1 MPNSQK
7 VRHSLSS
14 AQSGMWFAQQLDP
27 LNPIYN
33 TGEYVEI
40 NGNINQEIFELAVRK
55 VVMEAEA
62 LHVRFEEDEIGPWQ
76 VIEELQFHMHFIDVR
91 KEENPEE
98 AAKVWMKNDLSMPV
112 DLKKDTLFTEVLIQ
126 VENNRFFWYQ
136 RIHHIVMDGYGFS
149 LLSQKVA
156 KEYTSLIE
164 ETNKNEKPF
173 GSLAKIVQEDME
185 YRESK
190 QFQEDRAFWLEKYGD
205 EPEVVSLAERAPRTS
220 NGFLRETAYLCSSS
234 TKTLLEDINV
244 SLASWPEFIIAVT
257 SVYIHKLTGAND
269 IVLGLPMMG
278 RLGSASIHTPSMV
291 MNLVPLRLTVT
302 PNITLAELLQQVS
315 KEIQDVRR
323 HHKYRHEELRR
334 DLKLLGE
341 NQRLFGPLVNVM
353 PFDYGLNFAGN
364 RGITHNLSAGPVDDL
379 SINVYK
385 RFDQNELMIHFD
397 ANPEVY
403 SATELALH
411 KERFMN
417 LLELVVNTYQ
427 KDEPIGK
434 INITL
439 PEENHKALLEW
450 NETKEAEELI
460 SLPIL
465 FEKQVQKNP
474 NKIAVTCNGVNLT
487 YKELNERANELAHYL
502 VKEGIRPNQFVAL
515 VFPRSV
521 EMVVSMLAVL
531 KAGAAYLP
539 IDPEYPAERIH
550 YIVNDAKPACIITHS
565 SITSTLF
572 IENDMKKLN

>member
-14 AQSGMWFAQQLDP
+14 AQTGMWFAQQLDP

-76 VIEELQFHMHFIDVR
+76 VIEKSSNFHMHFIDVR
-91 KEENPEE
+91 KEEDSEE
-98 AAKVWMKNDLSMPV
+98 AAKIWMKNDLSMPV
-112 DLKKDTLFTEVLIQ
+112 DLKTDTLFTEALIQ

-136 RIHHIVMDGYGFS
+136 RIHHIVVDGYGFS

-164 ETNKNEKPF
+164 ETRKNEKPF

-190 QFQEDRAFWLEKYGD
+190 QFQEDRIFWLEKFAD
-205 EPEVVSLAERAPRTS
+205 EPDAISLAERAPRTS
-220 NGFLRETAYLCSSS
+220 NGFLRETAYLSSSS
-234 TKTLLEDINV
+234 TKTLLEDINI
-244 SLASWPEFIIAVT
+244 SLTNWPEFIVAVT
-257 SVYIHKLTGAND
+257 SIYMHKLTGAND

-278 RLGSASIHTPSMV
+278 RLGSASIYTPSMV
-291 MNLVPLRLTVT
+291 MNLAPLRLTVT

-315 KEIQDVRR
+315 KEIREVRR

-385 RFDQNELMIHFD
+385 RFDENELMIHFD

-403 SATELALH
+403 SDSELALH

-417 LLELVVNTYQ
+417 VLELVINDYQ
-427 KDEPIGK
+427 KDVSIGN

-439 PEENHKALLEW
+439 PEENHKVLFEW
-450 NETKEAEELI
+450 NETKEAEDLI
-460 SLPIL
+460 TLPLL
-465 FEKQVQKNP
+465 FEKQVQKIQI
-474 NKIAVTCNGVNLT
+474 K
-487 YKELNERANELAHYL
+487 
-502 VKEGIRPNQFVAL
+502 
-515 VFPRSV
+515 
-521 EMVVSMLAVL
+521 
-531 KAGAAYLP
+531 
-539 IDPEYPAERIH
+539 
-550 YIVNDAKPACIITHS
+550 
-565 SITSTLF
+565 
-572 IENDMKKLN
+572 

>member
-1 MPNSQK
+1 M
-7 VRHSLSS
+7 
-14 AQSGMWFAQQLDP
+14 
-27 LNPIYN
+27 
-33 TGEYVEI
+33 
-40 NGNINQEIFELAVRK
+40 
-55 VVMEAEA
+55 
-62 LHVRFEEDEIGPWQ
+62 
-76 VIEELQFHMHFIDVR
+76 
-91 KEENPEE
+91 
-98 AAKVWMKNDLSMPV
+98 
-112 DLKKDTLFTEVLIQ
+112 
-126 VENNRFFWYQ
+126 
-136 RIHHIVMDGYGFS
+136 
-149 LLSQKVA
+149 
-156 KEYTSLIE
+156 
-164 ETNKNEKPF
+164 
-173 GSLAKIVQEDME
+173 
-185 YRESK
+185 
-190 QFQEDRAFWLEKYGD
+190 
-205 EPEVVSLAERAPRTS
+205 
-220 NGFLRETAYLCSSS
+220 
-234 TKTLLEDINV
+234 
-244 SLASWPEFIIAVT
+244 
-257 SVYIHKLTGAND
+257 HKLTGAND

-278 RLGSASIHTPSMV
+278 RLGSASIYTPSMV

-385 RFDQNELMIHFD
+385 RFDENELMIHFD

-403 SATELALH
+403 NGAELALH

-417 LLELVVNTYQ
+417 VLELVINDYE
-427 KDEPIGK
+427 KDASIGS

-439 PEENHKALLEW
+439 PEENQKVLFEW

-465 FEKQVQKNP
+465 FENKYKNP
-474 NKIAVTCNGVNLT
+474 NKIAVTCNGIKLT

-502 VKEGIRPNQFVAL
+502 VEEGIGPNQFVAL
-515 VFPRSV
+515 VFPRST

-539 IDPEYPAERIH
+539 IDPEYPTERIH
-550 YIVNDAKPACIITHS
+550 YIVNDAKPVCIITHS
-565 SITSTLF
+565 SVSSTVVIANGIK
-572 IENDMKKLN
+572 IELDSEEMKIALKHILT